1 MSNPFLSIH
10 GLDAG
15 TEDATIL
22 HNLDLEIPRGEIHVV
37 MGPNGAGKSTLMNVL
52 CGSPEYQVTKGSI
65 MFCGEDITHATPD
78 ARARAGI
85 FMSFQNPL
93 EVEGVTLENFLR
105 LAKQAVTGKD
115 VSALMFRLELWK
127 IMESLGM
134 DKSYAQRSLNV
145 GFSGGEK
152 KKSEIVQLLSLN
164 PQLAVLDETDSGLD
178 VDAVR
183 IVSDGIERFH
193 SGDNSL
199 IIITHNTK
207 LLEGLPIAAVHII
220 ENGSI
225 ALEGGPELIDRIARD
240 GFTGLVNQ
248 P

>member
-1 MSNPFLSIH
+1 MSDPFLSIH

-22 HNLDLEIPRGEIHVV
+22 HNLNLEIPRGEIHVI

-52 CGSPEYQVTKGSI
+52 CGSPEYRVTKGSI
-65 MFCGEDITHATPD
+65 TFCGEDITHATPD

-105 LAKQAVTGKD
+105 LAKQAITGKD

-127 IMESLGM
+127 TMESLGM
-134 DKSYAQRSLNV
+134 DKSYAQRSLNA

-152 KKSEIVQLLSLN
+152 KKGEIVQLLTLD

-183 IVSDGIERFH
+183 IVSEGIERFH
-193 SGDNSL
+193 SERNSL

-207 LLEGLPIAAVHII
+207 LLEGLPVTAVHII
-220 ENGSI
+220 EGGKV
-225 ALEGGPELIDRIARD
+225 ALEGGVELVDRVARD
-240 GFTGLVNQ
+240 GFTGLVSQ